1 MNDMSPNPATNTPV
15 TDDTKADP
23 IRCAIVDDEPMGRSS
38 VRYALSKDPEI
49 EVVGEASDGDAA
61 IALIRRELPDVVF
74 LDVHM
79 PGLSGLEVLQALR
92 PEERPLVVFA
102 TAYDHYAVKAFDE
115 NAVDYLLK
123 PFDDRRLAQALEKV
137 KGHLRREQSGQANE
151 RLSKLLADLAP
162 KSAKPAGSP
171 TAASA
176 TATPATPTDRIVIHR
191 EGALQIVPVAD
202 IRFVQAADQYVEL
215 FTDKGPQ
222 LMRESM
228 SQMEQTLDRARFM
241 RIHRSYI
248 VALDQVRLMES
259 KPGGTARVK
268 LVDGRWLP
276 VARTR
281 VPALRKRIG

>member
-1 MNDMSPNPATNTPV
+1 MNANSPAHTST
-15 TDDTKADP
+15 TDETKADP

-38 VRYALSKDPEI
+38 VRYALAKDPEV

-137 KGHLRREQSGQANE
+137 KGHLRREQSGQAND

-162 KSAKPAGSP
+162 KGPQPTVAPTP
-171 TAASA
+171 TA
-176 TATPATPTDRIVIHR
+176 PATPTDRIVIHR

-228 SQMEQTLDRARFM
+228 SHMEQSLDRTRFM

>member
-1 MNDMSPNPATNTPV
+1 MNANSPAHTST
-15 TDDTKADP
+15 TDETKADP

-38 VRYALSKDPEI
+38 VRYALAKDPEV

-137 KGHLRREQSGQANE
+137 KGHLRREQSGQAND

-162 KSAKPAGSP
+162 KGAQPTVAPTP
-171 TAASA
+171 TA
-176 TATPATPTDRIVIHR
+176 PATPTDRIVIHR

-228 SQMEQTLDRARFM
+228 SHMEQSLDRTRFM

-281 VPALRKRIG
+281 VPALRKRVG